1 MNLVENERVFAM
13 TTQLKLTAI
22 TLLLVVLG
30 GCKIHVL
37 MPEGGEVQSVSSGT
51 CLSGNVCVLQVSN
64 TSYTETFTAVPQPG
78 WQFVKWNNGDAFLCA
93 DSSNPVCVVSN
104 VPLAGDPA
112 AEAFVASNSVLYLLP
127 VFTEST
133 P

>member
-1 MNLVENERVFAM
+1 MNMVESERIFAM
-13 TTQLKLTAI
+13 TTKLKITAI

-51 CLSGNVCVLQVSN
+51 CLSGNVCILQVSDTN
-64 TSYTETFTAVPQPG
+64 YTETFTAIPQPG
-78 WQFVKWNNGDAFLCA
+78 WQFAKWNNGEAFLCA
-93 DSSNPVCVVSN
+93 DSTNPVCVVTN
-104 VPLAGDPA
+104 VPLAGNPT
-112 AEAFVASNSVLYLLP
+112 AEDFVASNGVLYLLP
-127 VFTEST
+127 VFTEAT